1 MKKEDI
7 IKRLDKFTNVCLFNE
22 TSIYSYKGTKEI
34 IDEYV
39 ERAKNFDEFVDLVL
53 YDERLEK
60 NQGYWELARNIDNI
74 DYNSFVKGYLK
85 KIADEHLITYSD
97 IGSILLGN
105 KDFKIA
111 INNGYGDCD
120 NDIYI
125 INHNVNIECL
135 KFNTTFEGTDINI
148 YEYDC
153 AKSEDESL
161 IKLSGR
167 YAIYSFISKNNRNLG
182 DRIFAIV
189 KWN

>member
-85 KIADEHLITYSD
+85 KIADELYKE
-97 IGSILLGN
+97 L
-105 KDFKIA
+105 KIY
-111 INNGYGDCD
+111 NND
-120 NDIYI
+120 
-125 INHNVNIECL
+125 
-135 KFNTTFEGTDINI
+135 
-148 YEYDC
+148 
-153 AKSEDESL
+153 
-161 IKLSGR
+161 
-167 YAIYSFISKNNRNLG
+167 
-182 DRIFAIV
+182 
-189 KWN
+189 